1 MDRTVKCN
9 RRNEKYYKTSFLFLS
24 EGYKGKKV
32 EGKGK
37 TLRVRGKRINQSS
50 NNFYYYLSVLL
61 IIRPVVCHIASLISL
76 IFSTVESLK
85 LRSWLRDSDEYPF
98 VKRVVA
104 VMTYP
109 KEDGE
114 ISGEEKMGKNVL
126 RIMDVFFVNLG
137 GNLKLLTTS

>member
-1 MDRTVKCN
+1 M
-9 RRNEKYYKTSFLFLS
+9 
-24 EGYKGKKV
+24 
-32 EGKGK
+32 
-37 TLRVRGKRINQSS
+37 
-50 NNFYYYLSVLL
+50 LL